1 MWPEPFCY
9 EKTPLDFL
17 PLKNLSIARTDLI
30 RFMDGYVSSM
40 KPEKTSGILHSK
52 IHSTKQNRWD
62 LCSKSF
68 VPNYNRIINV
78 NSN

>member
-1 MWPEPFCY
+1 MKRHRLTFI
-9 EKTPLDFL
+9 

-52 IHSTKQNRWD
+52 IHSIKQNRWD

-68 VPNYNRIINV
+68 GFLVRQIGFV
-78 NSN
+78 K